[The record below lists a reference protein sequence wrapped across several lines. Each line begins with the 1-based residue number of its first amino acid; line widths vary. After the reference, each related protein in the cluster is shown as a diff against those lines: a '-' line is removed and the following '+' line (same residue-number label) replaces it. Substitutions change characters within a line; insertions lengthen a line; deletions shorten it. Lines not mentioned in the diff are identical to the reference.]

1 MSRPQKPK
9 PAKLVIGLFLK
20 ERNLILPVA
29 KALTEKFG
37 PIDMVSA
44 WFPFN
49 FTNYYESEMGAS
61 LFRRILVFETLI
73 EQDALAEI
81 KLITNDIELEY
92 SKNGKEWSIWI
103 RVICC
108 MSVLCLPAAR
118 ISATGYMSGGVFMLI

>member
-20 ERNLILPVA
+20 ERSLILPVA
-29 KALTEKFG
+29 KALTDKFG

-61 LFRRILVFETLI
+61 LFRRMLVFETLI
-73 EQDALAEI
+73 EQYALAEI
-81 KLITNDIELEY
+81 
-92 SKNGKEWSIWI
+92 
-103 RVICC
+103 
-108 MSVLCLPAAR
+108 
-118 ISATGYMSGGVFMLI
+118 